1 VLKGPRALL
10 VTVLAI
16 AAATLVTSAGPAA
29 AGQVVGAQVTSSSS
43 GTGGSSAVPI
53 GVAIGLVVAAG
64 AGGLWWVFGRKR
76 RT

>member
-16 AAATLVTSAGPAA
+16 AAATPVTSAGPAA
-29 AGQVVGAQVTSSSS
+29 
-43 GTGGSSAVPI
+43 
-53 GVAIGLVVAAG
+53 VAWAHAELIGLVLAAG
-64 AGGLWWVFGRKR
+64 AGGLWWVFGRER